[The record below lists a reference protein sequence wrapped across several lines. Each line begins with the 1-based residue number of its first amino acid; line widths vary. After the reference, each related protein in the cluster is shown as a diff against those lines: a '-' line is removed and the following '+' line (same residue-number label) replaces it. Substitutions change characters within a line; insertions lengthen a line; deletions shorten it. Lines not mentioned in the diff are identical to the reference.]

1 MSSRW
6 RLNGKNG
13 NKNKVSFS
21 LIFFPLVKW
30 EEEDRKE
37 KVLGSEE
44 LKYST
49 LYNNSSTSQNKNAL
63 YSDKETSQNKN
74 ALDSNKETFQTF

>member
-1 MSSRW
+1 MAAQQQKRKQKQS
-6 RLNGKNG
+6 
-13 NKNKVSFS
+13 VIFS
-21 LIFFPLVKW
+21 HFFPLVKW

-49 LYNNSSTSQNKNAL
+49 LYNNSSTFQNKNAL
-63 YSDKETSQNKN
+63 YSNKETSQNKY
-74 ALDSNKETFQTF
+74 ALDPNKETLQTF

>member
-1 MSSRW
+1 MAAQRQKRKQKQS
-6 RLNGKNG
+6 
-13 NKNKVSFS
+13 VIFS
-21 LIFFPLVKW
+21 HFFPLVKW

-49 LYNNSSTSQNKNAL
+49 LYNNSSTSTQNQNAL
-63 YSDKETSQNKN
+63 YSYNKETSQNEN
-74 ALDSNKETFQTF
+74 ALDWNKESLKTF